1 LLLDCNVQ
9 HGCNFWHWE
18 LEYVEYLVDRDIL
31 HGDDVVEAI
40 GWAEERREQH
50 LLRKAEKDAI
60 GQADAPKGRGKEEK
74 EVEQKLLASMESLV
88 HVVKKVE
95 LLLTVSVAMLFVL
108 CVLLFVKISNST

>member
-31 HGDDVVEAI
+31 HGGDVVEAI
-40 GWAEERREQH
+40 CWAEERREQH
-50 LLRKAEKDAI
+50 LLRKAEKAAI

-88 HVVKKVE
+88 HAVKKVE
-95 LLLTVSVAMLFVL
+95 LLLSVSVGMLFVL
-108 CVLLFVKISNST
+108 CVLLLVKISNST

>member
-1 LLLDCNVQ
+1 MHFVLLLDYNVQ

-31 HGDDVVEAI
+31 HGDDAVEAI

-50 LLRKAEKDAI
+50 LLRKAEKAAI

-74 EVEQKLLASMESLV
+74 EVE
-88 HVVKKVE
+88 
-95 LLLTVSVAMLFVL
+95 
-108 CVLLFVKISNST
+108 